1 MGVNLPAHL
10 VVIKSTQ
17 YYGNGGYQ
25 DYSDSQILQMIGRA
39 GRPQFD
45 TSAVAV
51 IMTKASCK
59 VRYRIQ
65 LAFLGYRNALFV
77 SDHCRV
83 AGSAVRRQ
91 ELLEDFHLKSRSQR
105 TENPLLIKVCSH

>member
-59 VRYRIQ
+59 VRYSLHFWGTGMRC
-65 LAFLGYRNALFV
+65 LSV
-77 SDHCRV
+77 TT
-83 AGSAVRRQ
+83 AGLQAARCG
-91 ELLEDFHLKSRSQR
+91 DRSF
-105 TENPLLIKVCSH
+105 